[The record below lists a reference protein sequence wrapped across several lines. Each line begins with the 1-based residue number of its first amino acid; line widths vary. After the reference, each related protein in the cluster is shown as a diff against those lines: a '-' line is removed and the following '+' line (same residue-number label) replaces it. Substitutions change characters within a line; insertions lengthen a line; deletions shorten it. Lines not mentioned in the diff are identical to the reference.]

1 MTRDLFGFDQ
11 PLPREAASPIEL
23 TLAFHDD
30 GPLSIEVS
38 DPAQPGSRRINLPK
52 SQIDYRPIGK
62 GAVEVSIPEWLARKE
77 GLI

>member
-11 PLPREAASPIEL
+11 PLPKEIRAPVEL

-30 GPLSIEVS
+30 APLSIEVS
-38 DPAQPGSRRINLPK
+38 DPAKAGARRIHLPK
-52 SQIDYRPIGK
+52 SQIEYRPIGP
-62 GAVEVSIPEWLARKE
+62 GAVEVTIPEWLAKRE